1 MGDTAPHSVTDSERR
16 AHALLETFDA
26 WADVLRSGP
35 EQHAVAAGPTPAPG
49 PATRS
54 GATAPAEG
62 AVPVPRPVDLAGRVG
77 IDATPLTRPVL
88 RAPMALLHVID
99 DGRETGE
106 TVRMRGD
113 RLVIGRHE
121 GDVVVPHDLLMSPRH
136 AAIERMPDG
145 QWQLVDLGS
154 GGGTFVR
161 VTQARLRDGGELVIG
176 STRLVLREVDL
187 TEAWLVER
195 SPRDVAAGLPP
206 DGGRR
211 HECHAPATTI
221 GRTGHGC
228 TIQLDD
234 RFVSPI
240 HAELVRSA
248 RGWKIRN
255 AGVNGVWVRI
265 GDPVRLG
272 EPSQFQC
279 GEQRF
284 VFEALR

>member
-1 MGDTAPHSVTDSERR
+1 MGDTAPQSATDGERR
-16 AHALLETFDA
+16 SHALLETFDA

-35 EQHAVAAGPTPAPG
+35 RQHAVAPGSAVLPAGSSAAAESGGGTVPAPRG
-49 PATRS
+49 
-54 GATAPAEG
+54 
-62 AVPVPRPVDLAGRVG
+62 VDLVGRGVV
-77 IDATPLTRPVL
+77 DATPLTRPMF

-106 TVRMRGD
+106 TVRVRGD
-113 RLVIGRHE
+113 RVVIGRHE
-121 GDVVVPHDLLMSPRH
+121 GDVVVPHDLLMGPRH
-136 AAIERMPDG
+136 AAIERTPDG
-145 QWQLVDLGS
+145 SWQLVDLGT

-161 VTQARLRDGGELVIG
+161 VTQARLRDGGELVVG

-187 TEAWLVER
+187 TEAWLLER
-195 SPRDVAAGLPP
+195 SLRDVAAGLPP

-211 HECHAPATTI
+211 HECHAPVTTI

-234 RFVSPI
+234 RFVSPL
-240 HAELVRSA
+240 HAEFVRTA